1 MADRHGAS
9 LCGSEKMT
17 NSDCTLY
24 KYGQKTGG
32 YTRYFIQNVY
42 WQEGHSKS
50 IVNKLLESSDNTTVF
65 FFSAQIV
72 PETPAKDILVKGN
85 CEFEFDNT
93 SESTISDSMKQF
105 RRMYKFVTVSEISD
119 FMFGGLPHIE
129 ITAK

>member
-1 MADRHGAS
+1 
-9 LCGSEKMT
+9 MT
-17 NSDCTLY
+17 NLDCTLY
-24 KYGQKTGG
+24 KYNQKTGG

-50 IVNKLLESSDNTTVF
+50 IVNKLLESSDNTKVF

-105 RRMYKFVTVSEISD
+105 RQMYKFVTVSEISD
-119 FMFGGLPHIE
+119 FMFGGLSHIE